1 MRWRVREHDGVVS
14 RKSVPLKLLA
24 ILAAIVLP
32 PLFVAGVLAWRDDPL
47 SATDRSAS
55 PLLTSPTPRTITD
68 ERQVRIV
75 ATAQPGPEVAAGPAR
90 GTITTVGVAPDDT
103 LIDGAVLFQV
113 DGIDRIGFASSIPFY
128 RPISP
133 GTQGPDVVEVH
144 RLLLLKG
151 IIDEQPDDPGTAT
164 FATGQAIADFAESL
178 GAGRTTTFDP
188 GWVVFLPTPDLVAA
202 TVSLKIGQSAPAQG
216 AVIITSPGTVTSARL
231 ASGNQEPLNFAP
243 GVEYIAVVDRDEFTV
258 ETATQS
264 IAGTDLPRLRAPG
277 ETERDGIPALIRRRT
292 PLQALAVPSS
302 SVMTNAAGTL
312 CVWLAEDGAYRAA
325 TVTIAGARGGVT
337 NVASGIAAQDQ
348 VLSNPAQVMEAPQ
361 CP

>member
-1 MRWRVREHDGVVS
+1 MIAPRRFARVGLTAAVVGAVL
-14 RKSVPLKLLA
+14 VPA
-24 ILAAIVLP
+24 ILPFALQHFDDSDAA
-32 PLFVAGVLAWRDDPL
+32 FQTGLA
-47 SATDRSAS
+47 
-55 PLLTSPTPRTITD
+55 PLLVPPTPRTITD
-68 ERQVRIV
+68 ERQVRIM
-75 ATAQPGPEVAAGPAR
+75 ATALPGPEVTAGPAR

-202 TVSLKIGQSAPAQG
+202 MVSLKIGQSAPAQG
-216 AVIITSPGTVTSARL
+216 AVIITSPGTVTAARL

-243 GVEYIAVVDRDEFTV
+243 GVEYIAIVDGEEFTV

-264 IAGTDLPRLRAPG
+264 IAATDLARLRAPG

-292 PLQALAVPSS
+292 PLQALAIPSS

-312 CVWLAEDGAYRAA
+312 CVWLAEGGVYRAA
-325 TVTIAGARGGVT
+325 AVTIAGARGGVT
-337 NVASGIAAQDQ
+337 NVASGIAAQDE
-348 VLSNPAQVMEAPQ
+348 VLSNPAQVIEAPQ

>member
-1 MRWRVREHDGVVS
+1 M
-14 RKSVPLKLLA
+14 KLLA

-47 SATDRSAS
+47 SATERSANPFLS
-55 PLLTSPTPRTITD
+55 SPTPRTITD
-68 ERQVRIV
+68 ERQVRIM
-75 ATAQPGPEVAAGPAR
+75 ATALPGPEVAAGPAR
-90 GTITTVGVAPDDT
+90 GTITAVGVAPGDT
-103 LIDGAVLFQV
+103 LTDGAVLFQV
-113 DGIDRIGFASSIPFY
+113 DGIDRVGFASSIPFY

-133 GTQGPDVVEVH
+133 GTEGPDVVELH
-144 RLLLLKG
+144 RLLVLKG
-151 IIDEQPDDPGTAT
+151 LVEELPHGPGTAT

-188 GWVVFLPTPDLVAA
+188 GWVVFFPAPDLAAA
-202 TVSLKIGQSAPAQG
+202 TVSLKVGQPAPSQG
-216 AVIITSPGTVTSARL
+216 AVIITTPGTVTSARL

-243 GVEYIAVVDRDEFTV
+243 GVEYIAIVDGEELTV

-292 PLQALAVPSS
+292 PLQALAIPSS
-302 SVMTNAAGTL
+302 SVMTNPAGTL
-312 CVWLAEDGAYRAA
+312 CVWLAEGGAYRAA
-325 TVTIAGARGGVT
+325 AVTIAGARGGVT
-337 NVASGIAAQDQ
+337 NVASGIAAQDE
-348 VLSNPAQVMEAPQ
+348 VLTNPAQVIEAPQ

>member
-1 MRWRVREHDGVVS
+1 MNRFLLPGIVLGLVAA
-14 RKSVPLKLLA
+14 PLAVLLA
-24 ILAAIVLP
+24 VRTGSGGEP
-32 PLFVAGVLAWRDDPL
+32 
-47 SATDRSAS
+47 SAFQVSAS

-68 ERQVRIV
+68 ERQVRIM
-75 ATAQPGPEVAAGPAR
+75 ATALPGPEVAAAPAR
-90 GTITTVGVAPDDT
+90 GTITAVGVAPGDT
-103 LIDGAVLFQV
+103 LTDGAILFQV
-113 DGIDRIGFASSIPFY
+113 DGVDRIGFASSVPFY

-133 GTQGPDVVEVH
+133 GTEGSDVAELH
-144 RLLLLKG
+144 RLLVLKG
-151 IIDEQPDDPGTAT
+151 LVEEQPDDPGTAT
-164 FATGQAIADFAESL
+164 FASGQAIADFAESL

-188 GWVVFLPTPDLVAA
+188 SWVVFLPSADLV
-202 TVSLKIGQSAPAQG
+202 VESVNLKVGQLAPAQG
-216 AVIITSPGTVTSARL
+216 AVIITTPGTVTAARL

-243 GVEYIAVVDRDEFTV
+243 GVEYIAIVDGEEFTV

-292 PLQALAVPSS
+292 PLQALAIPSS

-312 CVWLAEDGAYRAA
+312 CVWLPEDKGYRAV

-337 NVASGIAAQDQ
+337 NVASGIAAQDE
-348 VLSNPAQVMEAPQ
+348 VLANPAQVLEAPQ